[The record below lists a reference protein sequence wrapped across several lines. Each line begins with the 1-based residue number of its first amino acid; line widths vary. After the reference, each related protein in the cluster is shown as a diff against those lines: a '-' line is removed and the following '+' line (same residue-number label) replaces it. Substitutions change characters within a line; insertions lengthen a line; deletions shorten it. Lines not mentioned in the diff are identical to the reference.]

1 MHRAVARTSN
11 HGALTAQPP
20 ERQLKWCSREDSH
33 LEPPPSQSGMQ
44 NSYTSGA
51 ENGAPCRCRPGAV
64 SLEET
69 RARCYTNDA
78 NESGGCVR
86 YRAGLPSSSARC

>member
-1 MHRAVARTSN
+1 
-11 HGALTAQPP
+11 
-20 ERQLKWCSREDSH
+20 
-33 LEPPPSQSGMQ
+33 MQ

-51 ENGAPCRCRPGAV
+51 KIGAPCRCRPGARG
-64 SLEET
+64 LEDR

-86 YRAGLPSSSARC
+86 YRAAVCGSCRYAVSAPRLKVCASAQGILAYRARALLLSYGGMKNGRPTR